1 MAFFKK
7 TEDEHPSIPQDLV
20 ELRAAVDKAHLPET
34 VLAVALKELERLE
47 KTDPSAAE
55 YSIGTTYIDYLV
67 SLPWNRSTND
77 NLDIDRAERILESRH
92 YGLSHIK
99 ERVLEYLAAR
109 TLRSMRKFRVLVVDD
124 EEMARANFQH
134 VLSKL
139 GHAVDTANN
148 GIDALLKMDEE
159 EYDLVITDL
168 KMEKMSGAELLQS
181 IKQRAPYTDIIMVT
195 GYATVDSAVDAL
207 TKGAAYYLS
216 KPFKIDELRS
226 IVNQVLEKKRY
237 AQITRGPI
245 LCFAGPPGTG
255 KTSIGLAIAEA
266 MERKFVR
273 FSLAGLRDEAELR
286 GHRRTYVGAMPGRI
300 INEIK
305 RLSVRNPVF
314 MLDEIDKIGQD
325 FRGDPASVLLEILD
339 PEQNRNFVD
348 HYLDVPFDLSAV
360 MFIATAN
367 VTDNLPAPLLD
378 RLEVINFHGYT
389 EKEKMQIAKDY
400 LIPRQLSDNGLSG
413 QGINF
418 TDDSISKIVR
428 DHTSEAGLRNLE
440 REIANVARKLAR
452 ISLKGGQA
460 DCPALVTTNLVETF
474 LGPRKFTHEVAEA
487 GNQIG
492 VTTGLVRTE
501 FGGEII
507 FVEATRMRGNQQL
520 ILTGSLGDV
529 LRESAQTALSYVR
542 SNAERLGI
550 DPDFFRGNDIHI
562 HIPAGAIPKEGP
574 SAGVTIALALISLLT
589 GRPARRS
596 VGFTGEITLSGRLLP
611 IAGVR
616 EKVLAAQ
623 RAGLETVVFPKR
635 NDVDLQ
641 VLPDEVTEGLTV
653 ITGEEIGELL
663 DIALLAAAGAQ

>member
-7 TEDEHPSIPQDLV
+7 NDVEHSAVAQDLV
-20 ELRAAVDKAHLPET
+20 DLRAEVDKAHLPEA
-34 VLAVALKELERLE
+34 VLSVALKELEKLE

-55 YSIGTTYIDYLV
+55 YSIGITYIDYLN

-77 NLDIDRAERILESRH
+77 NLDTDRAEGILENRH
-92 YGLSHIK
+92 YGLSHVK

-124 EEMARANFQH
+124 EEMARANIQH
-134 VLSKL
+134 VLAKL
-139 GHAVDTANN
+139 GHAVDTAVN
-148 GIDALLKMDEE
+148 GIDALLKMDAD

-168 KMEKMSGAELLQS
+168 KMEKMSGAELLDS

-226 IVNQVLEKKRY
+226 TVNRVLEKKRY

-286 GHRRTYVGAMPGRI
+286 GHRRTYVGAMPGHI

-367 VTDNLPAPLLD
+367 VTDNLPTPLLD

-389 EKEKMQIAKDY
+389 EKEKMQIAKEY
-400 LIPRQLSDNGLSG
+400 LVPRQLRDNGLTG
-413 QGINF
+413 RGINF
-418 TDDSISKIVR
+418 TDDSVSKIIR
-428 DHTSEAGLRNLE
+428 DYTSEAGLRNLE
-440 REIANVARKLAR
+440 REIANIARKLAR
-452 ISLKGGQA
+452 ISLKEGQE
-460 DCPALVTTNLVETF
+460 DCPALVTANLVETF

-507 FVEATRMRGNQQL
+507 SVEAARMKGNQQL

-550 DPDFFRGNDIHI
+550 DPDFFSGTDMHI

-589 GRPARRS
+589 RRPARRS
-596 VGFTGEITLSGRLLP
+596 IGFTGEITLNGRLLP
-611 IAGVR
+611 VAGVR

-641 VLPDEVTEGLTV
+641 ALPGDVTEGLTV
-653 ITGEEIGELL
+653 IMGEEIDQLL
-663 DIALLAAAGAQ
+663 DIALLPAGDG

>member
-7 TEDEHPSIPQDLV
+7 TEEEHPSMAQDLV
-20 ELRAAVDKAHLPET
+20 DLRAEVDKAHLPEA
-34 VLAVALKELERLE
+34 VLSVASKELERLE

-55 YSIGTTYIDYLV
+55 YSIGTTYIDYLI

-77 NLDIDRAERILESRH
+77 NLDTDRAERILENRH
-92 YGLSHIK
+92 YGLSHVK

-124 EEMARANFQH
+124 EEMARANIQH
-134 VLSKL
+134 VLAKL
-139 GHAVDTANN
+139 GHTVDTAVN
-148 GIDALLKMDEE
+148 GIDALLKMDAD

-168 KMEKMSGAELLQS
+168 KMEKMSGAELLDS

-226 IVNQVLEKKRY
+226 TVNRVLEKKRY

-286 GHRRTYVGAMPGRI
+286 GHRRTYVGAMPGHI
-300 INEIK
+300 INETK

-367 VTDNLPAPLLD
+367 VTDNLPTPLLD

-400 LIPRQLSDNGLSG
+400 LVPRQLRDNGLTGRGVS
-413 QGINF
+413 F
-418 TDDSISKIVR
+418 TDDSVSKIIG
-428 DHTSEAGLRNLE
+428 DYTSEAGLRNLE
-440 REIANVARKLAR
+440 REIANIARKLAR
-452 ISLKGGQA
+452 ISLKEGRE
-460 DCPALVTTNLVETF
+460 DCPALVTANLVETF

-507 FVEATRMRGNQQL
+507 SVEAARMKGNQQL

-550 DPDFFRGNDIHI
+550 DPDFFSGTDMHI

-589 GRPARRS
+589 RRPARRS
-596 VGFTGEITLSGRLLP
+596 IGFTGEITLNGRLLP
-611 IAGVR
+611 VAGVR

-641 VLPDEVTEGLTV
+641 ALPGEVTEGLTV
-653 ITGEEIGELL
+653 IMGEEIDQLL
-663 DIALLAAAGAQ
+663 DIALLPAGEGQ